1 MSADIAIASW
11 TTQDEDVL
19 TRCGHCDNCVRD
31 PHDVETQEVTM
42 FSWRILKVVQEVYNL
57 NGTVTL
63 NQLLSIVRGKG
74 KGKFKA
80 ATGKGKRK
88 QKIEEE
94 IDANVVAGGTVDMSI
109 EVTPCSI

>member
-1 MSADIAIASW
+1 M
-11 TTQDEDVL
+11 
-19 TRCGHCDNCVRD
+19 
-31 PHDVETQEVTM
+31 
-42 FSWRILKVVQEVYNL
+42 VQEVHKL

-94 IDANVVAGGTVDMSI
+94 IDANVVAGGTVDMST
-109 EVTPCSI
+109 EVMHCDI